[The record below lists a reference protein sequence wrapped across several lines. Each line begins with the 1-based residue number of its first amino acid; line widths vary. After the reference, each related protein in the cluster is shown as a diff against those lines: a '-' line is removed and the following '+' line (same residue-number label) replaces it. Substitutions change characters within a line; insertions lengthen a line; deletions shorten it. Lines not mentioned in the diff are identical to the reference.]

1 MTYAPT
7 DPSTWPLS
15 IATGFIVGVDIGLAQ
30 DHSTMVVGGPWSQI
44 GNTIGVICVRQFE
57 LGMPHTELADAIA
70 ATAHEY
76 RAKLVVDTSNNSA
89 FISLLAPR
97 FGRDAP
103 NRIAPVVIT
112 NAHSHAIASSPMPV
126 TVGTL
131 RTALPRWTLS
141 KRELIETTAME
152 LDNQSLRIA
161 RVGDWEVLRD
171 ELATMEQ
178 TVRQSGTVTYSAPEG
193 RHDDLVTA
201 LSLCVFGCRGLVA
214 PPRPRKVTGG
224 TRPSWGA
231 WT

>member
-1 MTYAPT
+1 MTYSPT
-7 DPSTWPLS
+7 DPSTWSQS
-15 IATGFIVGVDIGLAQ
+15 IAAGFIVGVDVGLAQ
-30 DHSTMVVGGPWSQI
+30 DHSTMVVGGPWPAI
-44 GNTIGVICVRQFE
+44 NNAIGVVHIRQFE
-57 LGMPHTELADAIA
+57 IGMPHAELAEAVA
-70 ATAHEY
+70 ATAHEF

-89 FISLLAPR
+89 FVSLLAPR

-103 NRIAPVVIT
+103 NRIAPAIIT
-112 NAHSHAIASSPMPV
+112 NAHSHAVAPSPMPV
-126 TVGTL
+126 TVGAV

-171 ELATMEQ
+171 ELASMEQ
-178 TVRQSGTVTYSAPEG
+178 TVRQSGTVAYSAPEG

-201 LSLCVFGCRGLVA
+201 LSLCVFGCRRLVA
-214 PPRPRKVTGG
+214 PPRKVIGG
-224 TRPSWGA
+224 TRMPAGA